1 MTYCLGIKVKAGL
14 VGISDTRIT
23 SGTEV
28 SSARKVTIH
37 EMKQHTLFI
46 MTSGLRSVRDKAI
59 TYFREE
65 IAEHDQLFNKMYK
78 AVNALATQ
86 VRRVAAEDKAALQ
99 EAGLDFN
106 LYAIVGGQ
114 LEDDDEHK
122 LFLLYPQGN
131 WIEIGESSP
140 FVIIGNS
147 GYGKPLLY
155 RNLHYHSTIRE
166 ALKLGFLSFDA
177 TKVSANDVDYPI
189 DVTIYPRSSFRM
201 IESRFDREE
210 MEQLS
215 KDWNRL
221 LRESIHQLPDEWMDE
236 VLGRWPRGVGSL
248 PFK

>member
-14 VGISDTRIT
+14 IGISDTRLT

-28 SSARKVTIH
+28 STARKVTIH
-37 EMKQHTLFI
+37 QMKNHSLFI
-46 MTSGLRSVRDKAI
+46 MTSGLRSLRDKAI

-65 IAEHDQLFNKMYK
+65 IAENDQHFNKMFK
-78 AVNALATQ
+78 AVNALAAQ
-86 VRRVAAEDKAALQ
+86 VRRVAAEDKAALR
-99 EAGLDFN
+99 ESGLDFN

-114 LEDDDEHK
+114 LEDDPDHK

-147 GYGKPLLY
+147 GHGKPLLY
-155 RNLHYHSTIRE
+155 RNLHFNSNLRE

-189 DVTIYPRSSFRM
+189 DVTIYPRDSYQM
-201 IESRFDREE
+201 IEQRLDREE

-221 LRESIHQLPDEWMDE
+221 LQESIQQLPDDWMTPLFAK
-236 VLGRWPRGVGSL
+236 LGIRSGV
-248 PFK
+248 

>member
-1 MTYCLGIKVKAGL
+1 MTYCLGIKVKEGL

-28 SSARKVTIH
+28 STARKVTVH
-37 EMKQHTLFI
+37 QMKNHTLFI
-46 MTSGLRSVRDKAI
+46 LTSGLRSVRDKAI

-65 IAEHDQLFNKMYK
+65 IAENDQHFNKMYK
-78 AVNALATQ
+78 AVNALASQ
-86 VRRVAAEDKAALQ
+86 VRRVAAEDKAALS

-106 LYAIVGGQ
+106 LHAIVGGQ
-114 LEDDDEHK
+114 LENDEAHK
-122 LFLLYPQGN
+122 LYLLYPQGN
-131 WIEIGESSP
+131 WIEIGENSP

-155 RNLHYHSTIRE
+155 RNLHYGASMRE

-189 DVTIYPRSSFRM
+189 DVVIYPRDSFNM
-201 IESRFDREE
+201 IEKRFEREQ
-210 MEQLS
+210 MEALS

-221 LRESIHQLPDEWMDE
+221 LRESINQLSDKWME
-236 VLGRWPRGVGSL
+236 SFLFREAGL
-248 PFK
+248 F